1 MKGPPI
7 DDWVELHARLTTL
20 KGLLA
25 RCRTVN
31 VNTASIKDAAK
42 QAVQSYFRFCRPK
55 LVQIGIR
62 EEALSDLDSGF
73 QHLLKLA
80 DGNNPL
86 RRYKAE
92 VSSLLSAKTVIDVER
107 ERRIGENLVRK
118 GIPKAFLTDQE
129 MIILKTLEETIPIA
143 ALSYRQAC
151 VDLADPN
158 RRSFR
163 GTANELREA
172 LRELLDHLAKDEDVL
187 AQPNFKCEAGKTT
200 PTMKQKVRFIL
211 RARGVSATAAQAPE
225 NAVELAEEKIGT
237 LTRAT
242 YDRSSMST
250 HVSTSRGEVRQMKM
264 YLDSVF
270 AELLEI
276 HHQPTKQ

>member
-1 MKGPPI
+1 
-7 DDWVELHARLTTL
+7 
-20 KGLLA
+20 
-25 RCRTVN
+25 RTVN

-42 QAVQSYFRFCRPK
+42 QAVQSYCRFCRPK

-129 MIILKTLEETIPIA
+129 MIILKTLEETRPIA

-151 VDLADPN
+151 V
-158 RRSFR
+158 
-163 GTANELREA
+163 
-172 LRELLDHLAKDEDVL
+172 
-187 AQPNFKCEAGKTT
+187 
-200 PTMKQKVRFIL
+200 
-211 RARGVSATAAQAPE
+211 
-225 NAVELAEEKIGT
+225 
-237 LTRAT
+237 
-242 YDRSSMST
+242 
-250 HVSTSRGEVRQMKM
+250 
-264 YLDSVF
+264 
-270 AELLEI
+270 
-276 HHQPTKQ
+276 